1 LTLLILTSP
10 TKAFDARLS
19 VLRVG
24 WESKEVGMEP
34 VRLLDAALIL
44 ARVGIEVNLSGM
56 AVIAL
61 PEISLSIS
69 HLLTR
74 H

>member
-1 LTLLILTSP
+1 
-10 TKAFDARLS
+10 
-19 VLRVG
+19 
-24 WESKEVGMEP
+24 MEP

-44 ARVGIEVNLSGM
+44 ARVGIEVNLSGR